1 MNGEEQLCLIKAWK
15 DCYACQD
22 SLNLL
27 VSLESI
33 LEWIPGITALFK
45 TPDLL
50 SRKINKLH
58 QKKKTPPPNLLS
70 WLEH

>member
-50 SRKINKLH
+50 SWKINK
-58 QKKKTPPPNLLS
+58 
-70 WLEH
+70 